1 MPLYAVLIHTPVDGA
16 WAHSAD
22 PTEMRAAHD
31 RHAEQMTSSGAMVA
45 ALPLLPADT
54 AVTLRADGDTP
65 GPFRPGEHELIGIA
79 VIRAEDDDRAR
90 ELARL
95 NPALVQGGAVEVR
108 RVEDSWFLG

>member
-16 WAHSAD
+16 WAHTAEPAD
-22 PTEMRAAHD
+22 LRAAHD
-31 RHAEQMTSSGAMVA
+31 LHADQMARSGAMVA

-54 AVTLRADGDTP
+54 AVSLRTNGDTP
-65 GPFRPGEHELIGIA
+65 GPYQPGTDALIGIA
-79 VIRAEDDDRAR
+79 VIRAEDDAQAL

-95 NPALVQGGAVEVR
+95 NPALVQGGGVEVR

>member
-22 PTEMRAAHD
+22 PTEMRA
-31 RHAEQMTSSGAMVA
+31 EQMTSSGAMVA
-45 ALPLLPADT
+45 ALPLLPAGT

>member
-1 MPLYAVLIHTPVDGA
+1 MPRYAVLIHTPVDGA

-45 ALPLLPADT
+45 AL
-54 AVTLRADGDTP
+54 
-65 GPFRPGEHELIGIA
+65 
-79 VIRAEDDDRAR
+79 
-90 ELARL
+90 
-95 NPALVQGGAVEVR
+95 VQGGAVEVR